1 MLLTGISEANQR
13 FEEMQSELRFTDQD
27 DLLAVAERD
36 LIFEIFQA
44 KKKNGMPKED
54 EPSKLSFISTFSV
67 GKPADFFSFGSL
79 MPSSTNSSISIA

>member
-36 LIFEIFQA
+36 LIFEIF
-44 KKKNGMPKED
+44 
-54 EPSKLSFISTFSV
+54 
-67 GKPADFFSFGSL
+67 
-79 MPSSTNSSISIA
+79 